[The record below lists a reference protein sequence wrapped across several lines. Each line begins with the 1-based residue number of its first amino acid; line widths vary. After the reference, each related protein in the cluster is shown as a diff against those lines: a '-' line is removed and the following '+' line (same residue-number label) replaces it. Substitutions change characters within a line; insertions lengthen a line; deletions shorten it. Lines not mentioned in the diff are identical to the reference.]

1 MNARIRYGLGAL
13 TAAALMLLAG
23 GCDDASEYYYTTSYP
38 VVRIE
43 VSVTVEEETPEP
55 QPEPEPQPGEGEGEG
70 GTETD
75 DGTSTGTDTGT
86 GTDDGTDTG
95 TDTGTETDD
104 GTGTGTDTGT
114 SSGTGSDDGTG
125 TSSDDGT
132 VEEPENPLV
141 TQLREEVLAAA
152 PVQAGGVYTLDFK
165 YADSGRLTVRPAA
178 GAETVSGGFMKQPGA
193 TAISFY
199 FGEQAYTC
207 TVTAYTSEE
216 GLRQALLTVDL
227 TAEYQARYPDA
238 KITQVLRK
246 EYTSHRQ

>member
-75 DGTSTGTDTGT
+75 DGMG
-86 GTDDGTDTG
+86 TG

-114 SSGTGSDDGTG
+114 GTGTRTDDGTG
-125 TSSDDGT
+125 TGSDDGT

>member
-75 DGTSTGTDTGT
+75 DGTGTGTDTGT
-86 GTDDGTDTG
+86 G
-95 TDTGTETDD
+95 
-104 GTGTGTDTGT
+104 
-114 SSGTGSDDGTG
+114 SGTGSDDGTG

-178 GAETVSGGFMKQPGA
+178 SAETVSGGFMKQPGA

>member
-70 GTETD
+70 GT
-75 DGTSTGTDTGT
+75 GTGTDTGT
-86 GTDDGTDTG
+86 GTG
-95 TDTGTETDD
+95 TDD
-104 GTGTGTDTGT
+104 GTGTG
-114 SSGTGSDDGTG
+114 
-125 TSSDDGT
+125 SDDGT

-207 TVTAYTSEE
+207 TVTAYTGEE

>member
-1 MNARIRYGLGAL
+1 MNARIRYGLGTL

-75 DGTSTGTDTGT
+75 DGTGTGTDTGT
-86 GTDDGTDTG
+86 G
-95 TDTGTETDD
+95 
-104 GTGTGTDTGT
+104 
-114 SSGTGSDDGTG
+114 SGTGSDDGTG

-132 VEEPENPLV
+132 IEEPENPLV

>member
-43 VSVTVEEETPEP
+43 VSVEVEEETPEP
-55 QPEPEPQPGEGEGEG
+55 EPEPEPQPGEGEGEG

-75 DGTSTGTDTGT
+75 DGTGTGTDTGT
-86 GTDDGTDTG
+86 G
-95 TDTGTETDD
+95 
-104 GTGTGTDTGT
+104 
-114 SSGTGSDDGTG
+114 SGTGSDDGTG

>member
-13 TAAALMLLAG
+13 TAAALMLLTG

-75 DGTSTGTDTGT
+75 DGTGTGTDTGT
-86 GTDDGTDTG
+86 G
-95 TDTGTETDD
+95 
-104 GTGTGTDTGT
+104 
-114 SSGTGSDDGTG
+114 SGTGSDDGTG

>member
-1 MNARIRYGLGAL
+1 MNARIRYGLGTL
-13 TAAALMLLAG
+13 TVAALMLLAG

-43 VSVTVEEETPEP
+43 VSVTFEEETPEP

-75 DGTSTGTDTGT
+75 DGTGTGTDTGT
-86 GTDDGTDTG
+86 G
-95 TDTGTETDD
+95 
-104 GTGTGTDTGT
+104 
-114 SSGTGSDDGTG
+114 SGTGSDDGTG
-125 TSSDDGT
+125 TGSDDGT

>member
-55 QPEPEPQPGEGEGEG
+55 QPEPEPEPEPQPGEGEGEG
-70 GTETD
+70 GT
-75 DGTSTGTDTGT
+75 GT
-86 GTDDGTDTG
+86 
-95 TDTGTETDD
+95 
-104 GTGTGTDTGT
+104 
-114 SSGTGSDDGTG
+114 
-125 TSSDDGT
+125 DDGT

>member
-13 TAAALMLLAG
+13 TVAALMLLAG

-75 DGTSTGTDTGT
+75 DGTGTGT

-95 TDTGTETDD
+95 TDTGTGTDD

-114 SSGTGSDDGTG
+114 GSGTGSDDGTG

-165 YADSGRLTVRPAA
+165 SADSGRLTVRPAA
-178 GAETVSGGFMKQPGA
+178 SAETVSGGFMKQPGA

-207 TVTAYTSEE
+207 TVTAYTGEE

>member
-1 MNARIRYGLGAL
+1 MNTRIRYGLGAL

-75 DGTSTGTDTGT
+75 DGTGTGTDTGT
-86 GTDDGTDTG
+86 G
-95 TDTGTETDD
+95 
-104 GTGTGTDTGT
+104 
-114 SSGTGSDDGTG
+114 SGTG
-125 TSSDDGT
+125 SDDGT

>member
-75 DGTSTGTDTGT
+75 DGTDTGTDTGT
-86 GTDDGTDTG
+86 G
-95 TDTGTETDD
+95 
-104 GTGTGTDTGT
+104 
-114 SSGTGSDDGTG
+114 SGTGSDDGTG
-125 TSSDDGT
+125 TSSDDGTGTGSDDGT

-141 TQLREEVLAAA
+141 TQLREEVLAAT

-178 GAETVSGGFMKQPGA
+178 SAETVSGGFAKQPGA
-193 TAISFY
+193 SNISFY

-207 TVTAYTSEE
+207 AVSVYTEE
-216 GLRQALLTVDL
+216 GVRQALLTVDL

-246 EYTSHRQ
+246 EYTSHRE

>member
-55 QPEPEPQPGEGEGEG
+55 QPEPEPEPEPQPGEGEGEG
-70 GTETD
+70 GTGTGTD
-75 DGTSTGTDTGT
+75 DGTGTDTGT

-95 TDTGTETDD
+95 TDTGT
-104 GTGTGTDTGT
+104 G
-114 SSGTGSDDGTG
+114 SGTGSDDGTG

>member
-1 MNARIRYGLGAL
+1 MNARTRYGFGVLM
-13 TAAALMLLAG
+13 AAVLMLLNG
-23 GCDDASEYYYTTSYP
+23 GCNDASEYYYTTSYP

-75 DGTSTGTDTGT
+75 DGT
-86 GTDDGTDTG
+86 
-95 TDTGTETDD
+95 
-104 GTGTGTDTGT
+104 GTGTG
-114 SSGTGSDDGTG
+114 SGTGSDDGTG
-125 TSSDDGT
+125 TGSDDGT

>member
-55 QPEPEPQPGEGEGEG
+55 QPEPEPEHEHEPQPGEGEGEG

-75 DGTSTGTDTGT
+75 DGTGTGTDTGT
-86 GTDDGTDTG
+86 GTGTR
-95 TDTGTETDD
+95 TDD
-104 GTGTGTDTGT
+104 GTGTG
-114 SSGTGSDDGTG
+114 
-125 TSSDDGT
+125 SDDGT

>member
-23 GCDDASEYYYTTSYP
+23 GCDDASEYYYTTTYP

-43 VSVTVEEETPEP
+43 VTVTVEEETPEP
-55 QPEPEPQPGEGEGEG
+55 EPEPEPQPGEGEGEG

-75 DGTSTGTDTGT
+75 DGT
-86 GTDDGTDTG
+86 
-95 TDTGTETDD
+95 
-104 GTGTGTDTGT
+104 GTGTGSDDGT
-114 SSGTGSDDGTG
+114 RTDDGTG

-216 GLRQALLTVDL
+216 GLQQAQLTVDL

>member
-1 MNARIRYGLGAL
+1 MNTRIRYGLGAL

-75 DGTSTGTDTGT
+75 DGTGTGTDTGT
-86 GTDDGTDTG
+86 G
-95 TDTGTETDD
+95 
-104 GTGTGTDTGT
+104 
-114 SSGTGSDDGTG
+114 SGTGSDDGTG

>member
-23 GCDDASEYYYTTSYP
+23 GCDDASEYYYTTTYP

-43 VSVTVEEETPEP
+43 VTVEVEEETPEP

-75 DGTSTGTDTGT
+75 DGTGT
-86 GTDDGTDTG
+86 GTDNGTG
-95 TDTGTETDD
+95 TDD

-114 SSGTGSDDGTG
+114 GTGTRTDDGTG
-125 TSSDDGT
+125 TGSDDGT

>member
-75 DGTSTGTDTGT
+75 DGT
-86 GTDDGTDTG
+86 
-95 TDTGTETDD
+95 
-104 GTGTGTDTGT
+104 GTGTDTRTG
-114 SSGTGSDDGTG
+114 SGTGSDDGTG

>member
-75 DGTSTGTDTGT
+75 DGTGTGTDTGT
-86 GTDDGTDTG
+86 G
-95 TDTGTETDD
+95 
-104 GTGTGTDTGT
+104 
-114 SSGTGSDDGTG
+114 SGTGSDDGTG
-125 TSSDDGT
+125 TGSDDGT

-165 YADSGRLTVRPAA
+165 YSDSGRLTVRPAA
-178 GAETVSGGFMKQPGA
+178 GAETVSGGFAKQPGA
-193 TAISFY
+193 SNISFY

-207 TVTAYTSEE
+207 AVSVYTEE
-216 GLRQALLTVDL
+216 GVRQALLTVDL

>member
-70 GTETD
+70 GTGIGTD
-75 DGTSTGTDTGT
+75 DGTGTDTGT
-86 GTDDGTDTG
+86 GTG
-95 TDTGTETDD
+95 TDD
-104 GTGTGTDTGT
+104 GTGTG
-114 SSGTGSDDGTG
+114 
-125 TSSDDGT
+125 SDDGT

-207 TVTAYTSEE
+207 TVTAYTGEE

>member
-1 MNARIRYGLGAL
+1 MNARIRYGLGTL
-13 TAAALMLLAG
+13 TVAALMLLAG

-70 GTETD
+70 
-75 DGTSTGTDTGT
+75 
-86 GTDDGTDTG
+86 
-95 TDTGTETDD
+95 GTETDD

>member
-1 MNARIRYGLGAL
+1 MNARTRYGFGVLM
-13 TAAALMLLAG
+13 AAVLMLLNG
-23 GCDDASEYYYTTSYP
+23 GCNDASEYYYTTTYP

-43 VSVTVEEETPEP
+43 VTVEVEEETPEP

-75 DGTSTGTDTGT
+75 DGTGTGTDTGT
-86 GTDDGTDTG
+86 G
-95 TDTGTETDD
+95 
-104 GTGTGTDTGT
+104 
-114 SSGTGSDDGTG
+114 SGTGSDDGTG
-125 TSSDDGT
+125 TGSDDGT

-207 TVTAYTSEE
+207 TVTAYTGEE

>member
-55 QPEPEPQPGEGEGEG
+55 EPEPEPQPGEGEGE
-70 GTETD
+70 E
-75 DGTSTGTDTGT
+75 GT
-86 GTDDGTDTG
+86 G
-95 TDTGTETDD
+95 TDD

-125 TSSDDGT
+125 TGSDDGT

>member
-75 DGTSTGTDTGT
+75 DGTGTGTDTGT
-86 GTDDGTDTG
+86 GS
-95 TDTGTETDD
+95 
-104 GTGTGTDTGT
+104 GT
-114 SSGTGSDDGTG
+114 SSDDGTG

>member
-55 QPEPEPQPGEGEGEG
+55 QPGEGEGEG

-75 DGTSTGTDTGT
+75 DGTDTGTDTGT
-86 GTDDGTDTG
+86 G
-95 TDTGTETDD
+95 
-104 GTGTGTDTGT
+104 
-114 SSGTGSDDGTG
+114 SGTGSDDGTG
-125 TSSDDGT
+125 TGSDDGT

-141 TQLREEVLAAA
+141 TQLREEVLSKA
-152 PVQAGGVYTLDFK
+152 PVQAGGSYTLDFK
-165 YADSGRLTVRPAA
+165 YSDSGRLTVRPAA

>member
-1 MNARIRYGLGAL
+1 MNARIRYGLGTL
-13 TAAALMLLAG
+13 TVAALMLLAG

-75 DGTSTGTDTGT
+75 DGTGTGTDTGT
-86 GTDDGTDTG
+86 G
-95 TDTGTETDD
+95 
-104 GTGTGTDTGT
+104 
-114 SSGTGSDDGTG
+114 SGTG
-125 TSSDDGT
+125 SDDGT

>member
-75 DGTSTGTDTGT
+75 DGTGTGTDTGT
-86 GTDDGTDTG
+86 G
-95 TDTGTETDD
+95 
-104 GTGTGTDTGT
+104 
-114 SSGTGSDDGTG
+114 SGTG
-125 TSSDDGT
+125 SDDGT

>member
-1 MNARIRYGLGAL
+1 MNAQIRYGLGAL

-75 DGTSTGTDTGT
+75 DGT
-86 GTDDGTDTG
+86 
-95 TDTGTETDD
+95 
-104 GTGTGTDTGT
+104 GTGTDT
-114 SSGTGSDDGTG
+114 GTGSDDGTG

>member
-70 GTETD
+70 GT
-75 DGTSTGTDTGT
+75 G
-86 GTDDGTDTG
+86 
-95 TDTGTETDD
+95 TDD

-114 SSGTGSDDGTG
+114 GTGTRTDDGTG
-125 TSSDDGT
+125 TGSDDGT

>member
-55 QPEPEPQPGEGEGEG
+55 QPEPEPQPGEGEGE
-70 GTETD
+70 E
-75 DGTSTGTDTGT
+75 GT
-86 GTDDGTDTG
+86 G
-95 TDTGTETDD
+95 TDD

-114 SSGTGSDDGTG
+114 GSGTGSDDGTG

>member
-75 DGTSTGTDTGT
+75 DGTGTGTDTGT
-86 GTDDGTDTG
+86 G
-95 TDTGTETDD
+95 
-104 GTGTGTDTGT
+104 
-114 SSGTGSDDGTG
+114 SGTGSDDGTG

-178 GAETVSGGFMKQPGA
+178 GAETVSGGFAKQPGA
-193 TAISFY
+193 SNISFY

-207 TVTAYTSEE
+207 AVSVYTEE
-216 GLRQALLTVDL
+216 GVRQALLTVDL

>member
-1 MNARIRYGLGAL
+1 MNARTRYGFGVLM
-13 TAAALMLLAG
+13 AAVLMLLNG
-23 GCDDASEYYYTTSYP
+23 GCNDASEYYYTTSYP

-75 DGTSTGTDTGT
+75 DGT
-86 GTDDGTDTG
+86 
-95 TDTGTETDD
+95 
-104 GTGTGTDTGT
+104 GTGTG
-114 SSGTGSDDGTG
+114 SGTGSDDGTG

-207 TVTAYTSEE
+207 TVTAYTGEE

>member
-1 MNARIRYGLGAL
+1 MNARTRYGLGAL

-75 DGTSTGTDTGT
+75 DGTGTGTDTGT
-86 GTDDGTDTG
+86 G
-95 TDTGTETDD
+95 
-104 GTGTGTDTGT
+104 
-114 SSGTGSDDGTG
+114 SGTGSDDGTG

>member
-75 DGTSTGTDTGT
+75 DGTGTGTDTGT
-86 GTDDGTDTG
+86 G
-95 TDTGTETDD
+95 
-104 GTGTGTDTGT
+104 
-114 SSGTGSDDGTG
+114 SGTGSDDGTG
-125 TSSDDGT
+125 TGSDDGT

-178 GAETVSGGFMKQPGA
+178 GAETVSGGFAKQPGA
-193 TAISFY
+193 SNISFY

-207 TVTAYTSEE
+207 AVSVYTEE
-216 GLRQALLTVDL
+216 GVRQALLTVDL

>member
-55 QPEPEPQPGEGEGEG
+55 QPGEGEGEG

-75 DGTSTGTDTGT
+75 DGTDTGTDTGT
-86 GTDDGTDTG
+86 G
-95 TDTGTETDD
+95 
-104 GTGTGTDTGT
+104 
-114 SSGTGSDDGTG
+114 SGTGSDDGTG
-125 TSSDDGT
+125 TGSDDGT

-165 YADSGRLTVRPAA
+165 YSDSGRLTVRPAA
-178 GAETVSGGFMKQPGA
+178 SAETVSGGFMKQPGA

>member
-23 GCDDASEYYYTTSYP
+23 GCNDASEYYYTTSYP

-75 DGTSTGTDTGT
+75 DGTGTGTDTGT
-86 GTDDGTDTG
+86 G
-95 TDTGTETDD
+95 
-104 GTGTGTDTGT
+104 
-114 SSGTGSDDGTG
+114 SGTGSDDGTG
-125 TSSDDGT
+125 TGSDDGT

>member
-55 QPEPEPQPGEGEGEG
+55 QPEPEPEPEPEPQPGEGEGEG
-70 GTETD
+70 GTGTGTD
-75 DGTSTGTDTGT
+75 DGTGTDTGT
-86 GTDDGTDTG
+86 GT
-95 TDTGTETDD
+95 
-104 GTGTGTDTGT
+104 
-114 SSGTGSDDGTG
+114 
-125 TSSDDGT
+125 DDGT

>member
-70 GTETD
+70 GTET
-75 DGTSTGTDTGT
+75 
-86 GTDDGTDTG
+86 
-95 TDTGTETDD
+95 
-104 GTGTGTDTGT
+104 
-114 SSGTGSDDGTG
+114 
-125 TSSDDGT
+125 DDGT